1 LTAREFA
8 EWIAYRSLEPF
19 GDDWD
24 QAAMIGFAVNRTMG
38 GRAMIEDFRPERETT
53 EEDKAERFR
62 ERLRG
67 GLGG

>member
-1 LTAREFA
+1 
-8 EWIAYRSLEPF
+8 
-19 GDDWD
+19 
-24 QAAMIGFAVNRTMG
+24 MIGFAVNRTMG